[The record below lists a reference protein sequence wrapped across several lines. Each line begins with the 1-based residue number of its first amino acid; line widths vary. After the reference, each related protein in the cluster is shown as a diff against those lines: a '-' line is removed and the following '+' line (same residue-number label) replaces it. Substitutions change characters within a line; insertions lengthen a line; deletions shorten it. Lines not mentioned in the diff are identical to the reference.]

1 MSIHSKVILDN
12 ARDFGL
18 LTLPGKRPL
27 RDAGLLHCQRRS
39 INQETTESS
48 RTFTTS
54 LEMIHEARHWKPLTE
69 GEGVGHDGVDEA
81 PGESEE
87 DAKPQVVVLRARL
100 VGARAHGHRPH
111 EHHRAVVV
119 HHVPVGVRHVHGRLH
134 FHGLHVQQQGED
146 GAQRC

>member
-1 MSIHSKVILDN
+1 MSVHSKAILDN

-18 LTLPGKRPL
+18 LTFPGGGGGGGR
-27 RDAGLLHCQRRS
+27 
-39 INQETTESS
+39 ETIESS

-54 LEMIHEARHWKPLTE
+54 LETIHVARDWKPLTE

-134 FHGLHVQQQGED
+134 FHGFHVQQQGED